1 MFIDPAGPYSFPAGT
16 LGRCSRWR
24 GAIKEQLLKI
34 SVYPWLRRAA
44 SLAVLSASSAT
55 FPLAAGAE
63 VPVPANTAFVLPD
76 APSANLPGPQT
87 TPPAPV
93 PVPPPAPASA
103 QTPAPAPRTDYS
115 LTKAEH
121 QRVLGIMPEFQA
133 VNNGANLPPLTPKE
147 KFHLM
152 WKSSTDPF
160 IFSLDAIVAGIG
172 QAKDSNP
179 GFGQGAQGYF
189 KRFGASYADT
199 FDGNFW
205 GNAVLTVALKE
216 DPRYYREGESYGYLH
231 RAGYSALTAIWTR
244 RDNGK
249 WGPNFANVL
258 GNFISGGISNL
269 YYPAADRGF
278 GKTVTGAITVTAEG
292 TIGSE
297 LIEFWPDIA
306 RKLFPK
312 HFKQQ
317 MDNQQK
323 AAKPAGE

>member
-1 MFIDPAGPYSFPAGT
+1 MSLRAVHK
-16 LGRCSRWR
+16 
-24 GAIKEQLLKI
+24 GATPKMLSI
-34 SVYPWLRRAA
+34 PWLRRAA
-44 SLAVLSASSAT
+44 GLVLLSAGST
-55 FPLAAGAE
+55 TAAVAACAE
-63 VPVPANTAFVLPD
+63 VPVPPVASF
-76 APSANLPGPQT
+76 SLPGAL
-87 TPPAPV
+87 PATQQPV
-93 PVPPPAPASA
+93 PAPPPAAPVADPTPPVPGKSGSAS
-103 QTPAPAPRTDYS
+103 PAPNAPTAVQQPTVAPTPDYT

-121 QRVLGIMPEFQA
+121 QRILGIMPEFQA
-133 VNNGANLPPLTPKE
+133 VNNGAGLPPLTPKE

-172 QAKDSNP
+172 QAKNSNP

-205 GNAVLTVALKE
+205 GNAVLTVAFRE

-244 RDNGK
+244 GDSGK
-249 WGPNFANVL
+249 WGPNFANVI

-269 YYPAADRGF
+269 YYPAADRGL

-306 RKLFPK
+306 HRLFRKRFR
-312 HFKQQ
+312 QQ
-317 MDNQQK
+317 MGQQNT
-323 AAKPAGE
+323 AGVGD

>member
-1 MFIDPAGPYSFPAGT
+1 MLSI
-16 LGRCSRWR
+16 
-24 GAIKEQLLKI
+24 
-34 SVYPWLRRAA
+34 PWLRRAA
-44 SLAVLSASSAT
+44 GLVLLSASSAT
-55 FPLAAGAE
+55 VALAACEEAPPAPGAG
-63 VPVPANTAFVLPD
+63 FFLPD
-76 APSANLPGPQT
+76 APSAAQQP
-87 TPPAPV
+87 TPVQPA
-93 PVPPPAPASA
+93 A
-103 QTPAPAPRTDYS
+103 APAPPAAANPAANPPAAVQQPTVATKPDYT
-115 LTKAEH
+115 LNKAEH
-121 QRVLGIMPEFQA
+121 QRILGIMPEFQA
-133 VNNGANLPPLTPKE
+133 VNSGGDLPPLTPKQ

-172 QAKDSNP
+172 QAKNSNP

-205 GNAVLTVALKE
+205 GNAVLTVAFKE

-244 RDNGK
+244 QDNGK
-249 WGPNFANVL
+249 WGPNLANVL

-269 YYPAADRGF
+269 YYPAADRGI
-278 GKTVTGAITVTAEG
+278 GKTVTGAVTVTAEG

-306 RKLFPK
+306 HKLFPK
-312 HFKQQ
+312 HYRQQ
-317 MDNQQK
+317 MGQQS
-323 AAKPAGE
+323 AARAGE

>member
-1 MFIDPAGPYSFPAGT
+1 M
-16 LGRCSRWR
+16 
-24 GAIKEQLLKI
+24 
-34 SVYPWLRRAA
+34 SVTPWLRHAA
-44 SLAVLSASSAT
+44 GLALLSASSAIT
-55 FPLAAGAE
+55 LVRARAE
-63 VPVPANTAFVLPD
+63 VPVSPSSADLSLPD
-76 APSANLPGPQT
+76 APSSTRPEQPQQ
-87 TPPAPV
+87 A
-93 PVPPPAPASA
+93 APASPPAAVQATA
-103 QTPAPAPRTDYS
+103 QPQAAAPGYDLKR
-115 LTKAEH
+115 AEH
-121 QRVLGIMPEFQA
+121 QRILGIMPEFQA
-133 VNNGANLPPLTPKE
+133 VNSGQALRPLTPKE

-205 GNAVLTVALKE
+205 GNAVLTVAFKE
-216 DPRYYREGESYGYLH
+216 DPRYFREGNTHSPLH
-231 RAGYSALTAIWTR
+231 RALYSAGTALWTR

-249 WGPNFANVL
+249 SGPNYANVL

-269 YYPAADRGF
+269 YYPAADRGL
-278 GKTVTGAITVTAEG
+278 GKTFTGAVTVTAEG

-306 RKLFPK
+306 HRLFRKHYRQLE
-312 HFKQQ
+312 QQ
-317 MDNQQK
+317 N
-323 AAKPAGE
+323 AATAGSGD